1 MVKMSTKIP
10 WCTVEIANEVD
21 FAIPKM
27 FKARI
32 YAYWYGPRNTD
43 VDGIIVE
50 NDIKLITNKLAAKPR
65 PKLKLSKIRYATY
78 ASIPQI
84 AKLVIT
90 EIREYFQLFS
100 TSKPSIKEFE

>member
-27 FKARI
+27 FRARI

-50 NDIKLITNKLAAKPR
+50 KDIRLITNKLAAKPN
-65 PKLKLSKIRYATY
+65 PKLKLSRIKYATY
-78 ASIPQI
+78 ASIPQM

-90 EIREYFQLFS
+90 EIIEYFQLLR
-100 TSKPSIKEFE
+100 T